1 MKVIG
6 KVDSDTYLCQV
17 SHREIEKFMDLYHGK
32 RGRLEVGDAVD
43 LSKGYDFYYATKV
56 ALEKTEGFIKAN
68 KDVIDTILTGISIM
82 TRGGEKQ

>member
-17 SHREIEKFMDLYHGK
+17 SHREIEKFMDLYSGK

-56 ALEKTEGFIKAN
+56 ALEKTEEFIKAN

-82 TRGGEKQ
+82 TRGGEQR